1 MLMNN
6 RLHVQNCLGAI
17 DGTYVSVRA
26 RVEDQPRYRDSKGQV
41 SINVLA
47 AVNPGMEF
55 MYCLAGWEG
64 SAHDCRV
71 LKDAVTRP
79 NGLKVPKG
87 NTHRDYSFKG
97 I

>member
-26 RVEDQPRYRDSKGQV
+26 RVEDQLRYRDRKGQV

-47 AVNPGMEF
+47 AVNRGMEF
-55 MYCLAGWEG
+55 M
-64 SAHDCRV
+64 
-71 LKDAVTRP
+71 
-79 NGLKVPKG
+79 
-87 NTHRDYSFKG
+87 
-97 I
+97 